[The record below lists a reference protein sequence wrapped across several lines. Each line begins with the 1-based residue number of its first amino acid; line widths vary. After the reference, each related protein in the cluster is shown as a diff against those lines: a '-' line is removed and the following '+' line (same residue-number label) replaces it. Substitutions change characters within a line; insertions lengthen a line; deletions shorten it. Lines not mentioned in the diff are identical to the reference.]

1 MKILID
7 TREQLPLEFNHPYI
21 NEIVRIKLEVG
32 DYGAEF
38 SDGHKPNVF
47 FECKSI
53 SDLFL
58 SLSGNYDRFK
68 KEIIRAKEH
77 KLLLIIIIE
86 GTLTKVIKGI
96 DESQRSG
103 DEITQ
108 QLFTLFIRYQ
118 IPFVCC
124 QSRQEMSRYITE
136 FYLAIGREY
145 IRKK

>member
-7 TREQLPLEFNHPYI
+7 TREQLPLEFSHYYI
-21 NEIVRIKLEVG
+21 KEIVRTKLEVG

-38 SDGHKPNVF
+38 NDRHIPNVF
-47 FECKSI
+47 FERKSI
-53 SDLFL
+53 PDLFC
-58 SLSGNYDRFK
+58 SLSSNYSRFK

-77 KLLLIIIIE
+77 NLLLIIIIE

-96 DESQRSG
+96 NESQRSG
-103 DEITQ
+103 EDIAQ
-108 QLFTLFIRYQ
+108 QLFTLVIRYQ

-124 QSRQEMSRYITE
+124 SSREEMSRYITE